1 MAFPDLASVHW
12 RGLRCDRAIIY
23 WHGHG
28 RLARPLGGSPA
39 LYATQTHPPR
49 DKHLVTPADGTR
61 LHVEVHGDA
70 TAPTVEQNPAQQ
82 KENQ

>member
-1 MAFPDLASVHW
+1 M
-12 RGLRCDRAIIY
+12 
-23 WHGHG
+23 
-28 RLARPLGGSPA
+28 
-39 LYATQTHPPR
+39 YATQTLTPR
-49 DKHLVTPADGTR
+49 EKHLVTSADGTR